1 MGFQNFVDALIVIG
15 GYVDFF
21 ARLGGISFLVFIVYL
36 SFKFCRH
43 WPLSEREQRKQCES
57 CQSYDT
63 CAAVMEDCLPDY
75 ACAYWKKKKP

>member
-1 MGFQNFVDALIVIG
+1 MVFNSFVNVCIMIG
-15 GYVDFF
+15 GILEFLGIV
-21 ARLGGISFLVFIVYL
+21 GGISFLLYMAVKLYQH
-36 SFKFCRH
+36 R
-43 WPLSEREQRKQCES
+43 PLTEEEKTERCES